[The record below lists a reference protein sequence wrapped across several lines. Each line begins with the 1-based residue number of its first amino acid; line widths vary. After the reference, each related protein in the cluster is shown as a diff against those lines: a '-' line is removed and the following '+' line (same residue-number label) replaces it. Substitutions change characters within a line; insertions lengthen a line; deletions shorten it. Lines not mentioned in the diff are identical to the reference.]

1 VKFQSNKDVLSQ
13 AVIFVTKLL
22 TSKNTNPTLAGIR
35 IDAAESGVTFASF
48 DHDVSTRTTIAGD
61 VDTSGSV
68 LVSGK
73 LLADIVT
80 RLPGDTV
87 TVSLVETK
95 LVVSSGTAKFTM
107 SVMPLNEYPNL
118 PEVPPAIGTF
128 DGEQLAEAIAQVGV
142 AALKD
147 DGQPAIMNIS
157 VEVSQDSISFTAT
170 DRYRIAS
177 RDIPWKAA
185 GVSEPTQIL
194 VPARVL
200 IEAGK
205 MFQTEDLVTFSLLA
219 GGDRELLAISAGNRI
234 VTSSLAKGSFPKV
247 RGLLDEKGGGAAYAI
262 VLSSDLVD
270 ATRRVS
276 LVLERDGAIK
286 YTFTKDGVL
295 LETSAAETASASET
309 VDAHLVGDEVFVWL
323 KPRLV
328 IDGVAGAHS
337 EFVRLGFTPSSDPVK
352 AGPVLFTAHSS
363 KDSQSIEQAYR
374 YLMQPNLLNR

>member
-22 TSKNTNPTLAGIR
+22 TSKNTNPTLAGVR
-35 IDAAESGVTFASF
+35 IDATDSGVTFASF
-48 DHDVSTRTTIAGD
+48 DHDVSTRTTIDGD
-61 VDTSGSV
+61 VSSNGSV

-87 TVSLVETK
+87 TVSLQETK
-95 LVVSSGTAKFTM
+95 LIVSSGTAKFNM

-118 PEVPPAIGTF
+118 PEVPPAIGSF

-157 VEVSQDSISFTAT
+157 VELSPESISFTAT

-177 RDIPWKAA
+177 RDVKWTTTGIT
-185 GVSEPTQIL
+185 EPAQIL
-194 VPARVL
+194 IPARVL

-205 MFQTEDLVTFSLLA
+205 MFQPEQTVTMSLLS
-219 GGDRELLAISAGNRI
+219 GGDRELVAISAGNRV

-247 RGLLDEKGGGAAYAI
+247 RGLLDEKGGGSAYAI
-262 VLSSDLVD
+262 VLSSDLID

-286 YTFTKDGVL
+286 YTFSKDGVL
-295 LETSAAETASASET
+295 LETSAAETASAQET
-309 VDAHLVGDEVFVWL
+309 VDAHLVGEDVFVWL

-337 EFVRLGFTPSSDPVK
+337 EFIRLGFTPSSDPVK
-352 AGPVLFTAHSS
+352 AGPVLFTAQSS
-363 KDSQSIEQAYR
+363 KDSEAIEQAYR

>member
-1 VKFQSNKDVLSQ
+1 MKFQSNKDVLSQ

-22 TSKNTNPTLAGIR
+22 TAKNTNPTLAGVR
-35 IDAAESGVTFASF
+35 IDANESGVTFASF
-48 DHDVSTRTTIAGD
+48 DHDVSTRTTIDGD
-61 VDTSGSV
+61 VSANGSV

-87 TVSLVETK
+87 SVALQDTK
-95 LVVSSGTAKFTM
+95 LIVSSGTAKFNM

-118 PEVPPAIGTF
+118 PDVPPAIGSF

-157 VEVSQDSISFTAT
+157 VELSPESISFTAT

-177 RDIPWKAA
+177 RDVKWTAA
-185 GVSEPTQIL
+185 GIAEPTQIL

-205 MFQTEDLVTFSLLA
+205 MFQTEQTVTLSLLS
-219 GGDRELLAISAGNRI
+219 GGDRELVAISAGNRI

-262 VLSSDLVD
+262 VLSSDLID

-286 YTFTKDGVL
+286 YTFSKDGVL
-295 LETSAAETASASET
+295 LETSAAETASAQET
-309 VDAHLVGDEVFVWL
+309 VDAHLVGDDVFVWL

-337 EFVRLGFTPSSDPVK
+337 EFVRLGFTPSSDSLK

-363 KDSQSIEQAYR
+363 KDSESIEQAYR